1 MRQAIEQ
8 RGRHFGVEEDRRP
21 FAEAE
26 VCRDDDACA
35 LVEFAQEMEEQCAA
49 GGAERQ
55 VAEFIEDHEIEAGEA
70 FGDLTGFTFCLFLF
84 ERVDELDGREEADLS
99 PVMLDGLDAKG
110 RRDMGFSCSRRT
122 NLILLDIMAVRR
134 SFTTPFTRAAARRWP
149 LCAAT
154 GSGRA
159 GCWSSFSSTG
169 RWRRYPP
176 GCVSRMRHR
185 CLSRIG
191 LGSA

>member
-1 MRQAIEQ
+1 VCQAIEEG
-8 RGRHFGVEEDRRP
+8 GRHFGVEEDRRP

-35 LVEFAQEMEEQCAA
+35 LVKLAQEMEEHRAA

-70 FGDLTGFTFCLFLF
+70 FGDLTGLALCLFLF
-84 ERVDELDGREEADLS
+84 EGIDELDGREEANLS

-110 RRDMGFSCSRRT
+110 RRDMGFSCSWRT

-134 SFTTPFTRAAARRWP
+134 SFTTPFTRAAARR
-149 LCAAT
+149 
-154 GSGRA
+154 
-159 GCWSSFSSTG
+159 
-169 RWRRYPP
+169 
-176 GCVSRMRHR
+176 
-185 CLSRIG
+185 
-191 LGSA
+191 

>member
-110 RRDMGFSCSRRT
+110 RRNM
-122 NLILLDIMAVRR
+122 ILYREPSSFFTLRLSAPGWLAAMRATR
-134 SFTTPFTRAAARRWP
+134 SERGTARR
-149 LCAAT
+149 
-154 GSGRA
+154 
-159 GCWSSFSSTG
+159 
-169 RWRRYPP
+169 
-176 GCVSRMRHR
+176 
-185 CLSRIG
+185 
-191 LGSA
+191 